1 MRNKIEKFII
11 SNSEI
16 KHPNYIFITTVLLT
30 LSIMISMLY
39 YIKLYN

>member
-16 KHPNYIFITTVLLT
+16 KHPNYTFILTVVLT
-30 LSIMISMLY
+30 FIIIIGMLS